1 MQHGIQSCF
10 IRMAVLTIGLDSR
23 VDRQFFPLRLFNCNL
38 DNCVSGI
45 FRRRAR
51 GMDNGLGLYRP

>member
-10 IRMAVLTIGLDSR
+10 IRMVVLTIGLDSR

-38 DNCVSGI
+38 DNCVLGI
-45 FRRRAR
+45 FRRGERY
-51 GMDNGLGLYRP
+51 G

>member
-45 FRRRAR
+45 FRRGERY
-51 GMDNGLGLYRP
+51 G